1 MAAITTL
8 ATLKAAVSDYY
19 PDGPR
24 TDITSSLL
32 TDFLKFTQD
41 KMYYGDTTHAPL
53 RIRQMVSS
61 ATITPSSA
69 GVTVISSA
77 VSSSWL
83 EFLELTPTYTNAQS
97 LNFVEPWAFRKEVS
111 LLSSTVAPAFI
122 YTIEGDNLITAP
134 GNTSTITA
142 VYYAKFTA
150 MSADGDADWIVLNRP
165 QLYLDGMLAEA
176 CAYFGGPEESAF
188 RAKFAAGIT
197 ALNKNDRLARSSG
210 AVLRSRV
217 RVVV

>member
-176 CAYFGGPEESAF
+176 CAYFGGPEEGAF